1 MARRLSLRWRVASA
15 FGLCALLVTGVLA
28 VVTWHLASGYMLRQ
42 RELSV
47 TRQAEVNVRLVDAAL
62 QSGSDGL
69 DDLLTGLSTNAD
81 ATIVL
86 IRSGTWLSSGRAVDP
101 AALPEPLLTLAQDSV
116 PVSQRLVVDGLP
128 VLAVAMPVPAGG
140 TYIELFPLLELSS
153 TLRFLGGVLVA
164 GTALSGLF
172 GVGLGLWTSRRAL
185 HPLAELTAAAS
196 RVARGDLDAR
206 LPEQTDPDL
215 APLAATFNATADALQ
230 WRVQRDAR
238 FAGDVSHELRSPLT
252 TMMNAS
258 EVLDR
263 RRAELSGPAA
273 QAVDLLGAEVR
284 RFQQMVVD
292 LLEISREDQVA
303 DDGMKEILDL
313 AELVRNVL
321 AARPGARAVES
332 DGRPVIV
339 RGDRRRLD
347 RVVTNLVDNAERYGG
362 GAVRIGVCWADR
374 RARLEVDDRGPG
386 VPEPLREQVFERFA
400 RGTRAGQRGA
410 DSGTGLGLALVARHV
425 RRHGGAVWVDERPG
439 GGARFVVELPAADDV
454 PLGPAAHESEDGAG
468 ESSPLTR

>member
-47 TRQAEVNVRLVDAAL
+47 TRQAEGNVRLVDAAL

-164 GTALSGLF
+164 GMALSGLF
-172 GVGLGLWTSRRAL
+172 GV
-185 HPLAELTAAAS
+185 
-196 RVARGDLDAR
+196 
-206 LPEQTDPDL
+206 
-215 APLAATFNATADALQ
+215 
-230 WRVQRDAR
+230 
-238 FAGDVSHELRSPLT
+238 
-252 TMMNAS
+252 
-258 EVLDR
+258 
-263 RRAELSGPAA
+263 
-273 QAVDLLGAEVR
+273 
-284 RFQQMVVD
+284 
-292 LLEISREDQVA
+292 
-303 DDGMKEILDL
+303 
-313 AELVRNVL
+313 
-321 AARPGARAVES
+321 
-332 DGRPVIV
+332 
-339 RGDRRRLD
+339 
-347 RVVTNLVDNAERYGG
+347 
-362 GAVRIGVCWADR
+362 
-374 RARLEVDDRGPG
+374 
-386 VPEPLREQVFERFA
+386 
-400 RGTRAGQRGA
+400 
-410 DSGTGLGLALVARHV
+410 
-425 RRHGGAVWVDERPG
+425 
-439 GGARFVVELPAADDV
+439 
-454 PLGPAAHESEDGAG
+454 
-468 ESSPLTR
+468 